1 MKFIIL
7 DIPSFI
13 PSRKNTNVITKFKS
27 LKGNNF
33 NNSILKNEKNS
44 YFITSDYENIYIV
57 TINLGNQHNNQTR
70 LTK

>member
-33 NNSILKNEKNS
+33 NNSILKNEKIS
-44 YFITSDYENIYIV
+44 YFITSDYENIYI
-57 TINLGNQHNNQTR
+57 
-70 LTK
+70 

>member
-57 TINLGNQHNNQTR
+57 TINLGNQHNN
-70 LTK
+70 